1 MKRILRR
8 MLIGGVSLTLLLC
21 HCVACLSGTVVSSGD
36 LFSWTVMLGTCIKL
50 LVRFCCQCNNNLYC
64 VCVCVCVCAC
74 AHVSACVHACVGVD
88 VGKFNVGKVGELS
101 ESSVIFQ
108 TKTN

>member
-1 MKRILRR
+1 M
-8 MLIGGVSLTLLLC
+8 
-21 HCVACLSGTVVSSGD
+21 
-36 LFSWTVMLGTCIKL
+36 
-50 LVRFCCQCNNNLYC
+50 C
-64 VCVCVCVCAC
+64 VCVCVCVC